1 MNKQGFLDLKVHES
15 SKQTMDYKDDKIK
28 NSLSLPSNQPP
39 SITNSKQETPF
50 YKDQNLLNENLIND
64 HIIVSGNEKNRKR
77 LINVCNK
84 IAGGPSESLRPKR
97 KVREL
102 QNSKY
107 DEEFVVDYSGSGH
120 HFKYQ
125 QKKNIKFN
133 GILSSCNSKVLKSIS
148 NNAQNLDVS
157 QDSLVAFN

>member
-1 MNKQGFLDLKVHES
+1 
-15 SKQTMDYKDDKIK
+15 MDYRDDKIK
-28 NSLSLPSNQPP
+28 NSLSMPSNQSA
-39 SITNSKQETPF
+39 SITTSKLETPY
-50 YKDQNLLNENLIND
+50 YKDQNHLNENVIND
-64 HIIVSGNEKNRKR
+64 HIIVSGNDKNRKR
-77 LINVCNK
+77 PINVCNK

-120 HFKYQ
+120 NFKYQ

-133 GILSSCNSKVLKSIS
+133 GILSSSQSRVLKSIS
-148 NNAQNLDVS
+148 KNAQNLAVS
-157 QDSLVAFN
+157 